1 MQLDELSPQALRDR
15 YGYSGKWHFYPEDV
29 LPMWV
34 ADMDFPISPAI
45 TQAIVERLQERV
57 GYPQTKGD
65 KQLLELIVQQQQ
77 RYGLEGLTPDNLLL
91 TTSVVPAI
99 YASVLA
105 LSSPGDEVITQ
116 VPVYHPFLN
125 ALTEHHRIARHNPLR
140 PTLNSWEIDFEQL
153 ERLVTP
159 RTRLLM
165 LCNPQNPTGRVFRR
179 DELEQLAEFALRH
192 RLWVMSDELW
202 ADLIYEGQHIP
213 VASLDP
219 EIAQRTVT
227 LTGPGKAYNTAGLG
241 GGVAISHNQQIL
253 AAMAQVSKGLG
264 GHPNVLSMAA
274 WRAAL
279 EHAQDWLQEVRAY
292 LKGNRDFIT
301 GFMQQNLPQVGY
313 RPPQGTYL
321 AWFDFSGTPFA
332 QQAHKVVL
340 EQAKVGLN
348 DGKMFGPQ
356 YQGWLRLNF
365 ATSRRLLQEA
375 LERIARV
382 VEAAERRLL

>member
-1 MQLDELSPQALRDR
+1 MQLDHLSPHTLRDPH
-15 YGYSGKWHFYPEDV
+15 GYSGKWHFYPEDV

-34 ADMDFPISPAI
+34 ADMDFAISPAI
-45 TQAIVERLQERV
+45 VQAIAERLQERI
-57 GYPQTKGD
+57 GYPQMTGD
-65 KQLLELIVQQQQ
+65 KQLLNLIIQHQHQH
-77 RYGLEGLTPDNLLL
+77 GLTGLAPENLLL

-116 VPVYHPFLN
+116 VPVYHPFLF
-125 ALTEHHRIARHNPLR
+125 ALNEHHRIARHNPLLR
-140 PTLNSWEIDFEQL
+140 TKSGWEIDFEQL
-153 ERLVTP
+153 ESLVTP

-179 DELEQLAEFALRH
+179 DELERLAEFALRN

-202 ADLIYEGQHIP
+202 VDLIYEGEHIP
-213 VASLDP
+213 IASLSH

-227 LTGPGKAYNTAGLG
+227 LTGPCKTFNTAGLG
-241 GGVAISHNQQIL
+241 GGVAISHNKQIL
-253 AAMAQVSKGLG
+253 AALAQVSKGIG

-301 GFMQQNLPQVGY
+301 LFMGQRLPQVGY
-313 RPPQGTYL
+313 LPPEGTYL
-321 AWFDFSGTPFA
+321 AWFDFSRAPFA
-332 QQAHKVVL
+332 QDAHKVML
-340 EQAKVGLN
+340 ERARVGLN
-348 DGKMFGPQ
+348 DGKIFGPQ

-365 ATSRRLLQEA
+365 ATSRNLVQEA
-375 LERIARV
+375 LERMARV
-382 VEAAERRLL
+382 VQTVD

>member
-1 MQLDELSPQALRDR
+1 MAMQFDNLSPHTLRDPH
-15 YGYSGKWHFYPEDV
+15 GYSGKWHFYPEDV

-45 TQAIVERLQERV
+45 REAIVERLQEPI
-57 GYPQTKGD
+57 GYPQMSGD
-65 KQLLELIVQQQQ
+65 KQLLLLIIQHQQKH
-77 RYGLEGLTPDNLLL
+77 GLTGLAPENLLL

-116 VPVYHPFLN
+116 VPVYHPFLF
-125 ALTEHHRIARHNPLR
+125 ALHEHHRVARHNPLLR
-140 PTLNSWEIDFEQL
+140 TDSGWEIDFEQL
-153 ERLVTP
+153 ESLVTP

-179 DELEQLAEFALRH
+179 DELERLAEFALRH

-202 ADLIYEGQHIP
+202 SDLIYEGKHVPI
-213 VASLDP
+213 ASLSP
-219 EIAQRTVT
+219 EIARRTVT
-227 LTGPGKAYNTAGLG
+227 LTGPCKTYNTAGLG
-241 GGVAISHNQQIL
+241 GGVAISHNRQIL
-253 AAMAQVSKGLG
+253 AALAQVSKGIG

-301 GFMQQNLPQVGY
+301 SFIQQHLPQVGY
-313 RPPQGTYL
+313 LPPEGTYL
-321 AWFDFSGTPFA
+321 AWLDFSGAPFA
-332 QQAHKVVL
+332 QDAHKVML

-365 ATSRRLLQEA
+365 ATSRKLVREG
-375 LERIARV
+375 LERIAQV
-382 VEAAERRLL
+382 VQTMD

>member
-1 MQLDELSPQALRDR
+1 MQLDQLSPHTLRDPH
-15 YGYSGKWHFYPEDV
+15 GYSGKWHFYPEDV

-45 TQAIVERLQERV
+45 TQAIVERLKERV
-57 GYPQTKGD
+57 GYPQMKGD
-65 KQLLELIVQQQQ
+65 RQLLELIVQQQS
-77 RYGLEGLTPDNLLL
+77 RHGLEGLTPENLLL

-125 ALTEHHRIARHNPLR
+125 VLTEHHRIARHNPLL
-140 PTLNSWEIDFEQL
+140 PTPSGWEIDFEQL
-153 ERLVTP
+153 KRLVTP

-179 DELEQLAEFALRH
+179 DELEKLAEFALSH

-202 ADLIYEGQHIP
+202 ADLIYEGRHIP
-213 VASLDP
+213 IASLGP

-227 LTGPGKAYNTAGLG
+227 LTGPCKTYNTAGLG
-241 GGVAISHNQQIL
+241 GGVAISHNPQIL

-274 WRAAL
+274 WRAAIK
-279 EHAQDWLQEVRAY
+279 HAQDWLEEVRAY

-301 GFMQQNLPQVGY
+301 AFMQQHLPQVGY

-321 AWFDFSGTPFA
+321 AWLDFRGTPFA
-332 QQAHKVVL
+332 QEIHKVML
-340 EQAKVGLN
+340 ERAKVGLN
-348 DGKMFGPQ
+348 EGRMFGPQ

-375 LERIARV
+375 LERIAGV
-382 VEAAERRLL
+382 VQATD

>member
-1 MQLDELSPQALRDR
+1 MQLDQLSPHTLRDPH
-15 YGYSGKWHFYPEDV
+15 GYSGKWHFYPEDV

-45 TQAIVERLQERV
+45 TQAIVERLKERV
-57 GYPQTKGD
+57 GYPQMKGD
-65 KQLLELIVQQQQ
+65 RQLLELIVQQQS
-77 RYGLEGLTPDNLLL
+77 RHGLEGLTPENLLL

-125 ALTEHHRIARHNPLR
+125 VLAEHHRIARHNPLL
-140 PTLNSWEIDFEQL
+140 PTPSGWEIDFEQL
-153 ERLVTP
+153 KHLVTP

-179 DELEQLAEFALRH
+179 DELEQLADFALRH

-202 ADLIYEGQHIP
+202 ADLIYQGQHIP
-213 VASLDP
+213 IASLGP

-227 LTGPGKAYNTAGLG
+227 LTGPCKTYNTAGLG
-241 GGVAISHNQQIL
+241 GGVAISHNPQIL

-279 EHAQDWLQEVRAY
+279 EHAQDWLEEVRAY

-301 GFMQQNLPQVGY
+301 AFMQQHLPQVGY

-321 AWFDFSGTPFA
+321 AWLDFRGAPFA
-332 QQAHKVVL
+332 QEIHKVML
-340 EQAKVGLN
+340 ERAKVGLN
-348 DGKMFGPQ
+348 EGRMFGPQ

-365 ATSRRLLQEA
+365 ATSRKLVQEA
-375 LERIARV
+375 LERIAGV
-382 VEAAERRLL
+382 MQAAD

>member
-1 MQLDELSPQALRDR
+1 MAMQLDELSPHSLRDAH
-15 YGYSGKWHFYPEDV
+15 GYSGKWHLYPEDV

-57 GYPQTKGD
+57 GYPQMKGD
-65 KQLLELIVQQQQ
+65 PELLERIVQQQS
-77 RYGLEGLTPDNLLL
+77 RLGLEGLTPENLLL

-116 VPVYHPFLN
+116 VPVYHPFLDTLN
-125 ALTEHHRIARHNPLR
+125 LHHRVARHNPLLLT
-140 PTLNSWEIDFEQL
+140 PSGWEIDFEQL
-153 ERLVTP
+153 EHLVTP

-179 DELEQLAEFALRH
+179 GELEQLAEFALRH

-213 VASLDP
+213 IASLSP

-227 LTGPGKAYNTAGLG
+227 LSGPCKSYNTAGLG
-241 GGVAISHNQQIL
+241 GGVAISHNKQIL
-253 AAMAQVSKGLG
+253 SAMVQVSKGLG

-279 EHAQDWLQEVRAY
+279 EHAQGWLQEVRAY

-301 GFMQQNLPQVGY
+301 GFVQQNLPQVGY

-321 AWFDFSGTPFA
+321 AWLDFGKTPFA
-332 QQAHKVVL
+332 HEVHKVML
-340 EQAKVGLN
+340 ERAKVGLN
-348 DGKMFGPQ
+348 DGRMFGPE
-356 YQGWLRLNF
+356 YRGWLRLNF
-365 ATSRRLLQEA
+365 ATSRRLVQEA

-382 VEAAERRLL
+382 VQTID

>member
-1 MQLDELSPQALRDR
+1 MQLDQLSPRTLRDPH
-15 YGYSGKWHFYPEDV
+15 GYSGKWHFYPEDV

-45 TQAIVERLQERV
+45 TQAIMERLKERV

-65 KQLLELIVQQQQ
+65 RQLLELIVQQQS
-77 RYGLEGLTPDNLLL
+77 RHGLEGLTPENLLL

-125 ALTEHHRIARHNPLR
+125 VLAEHHRIARHNPLL
-140 PTLNSWEIDFEQL
+140 PTPSGWEIDFEQL
-153 ERLVTP
+153 KHLVTP

-179 DELEQLAEFALRH
+179 DELEQLADFALRH

-202 ADLIYEGQHIP
+202 ADLIYQGQHIP
-213 VASLDP
+213 IASLGP

-227 LTGPGKAYNTAGLG
+227 LTGPCKTYNTAGLG
-241 GGVAISHNQQIL
+241 GGVAISHNPQIL

-279 EHAQDWLQEVRAY
+279 EHAQDWLEEVRAY

-301 GFMQQNLPQVGY
+301 AFMQQHLPQVGY

-321 AWFDFSGTPFA
+321 AWLDFRGAPFA
-332 QQAHKVVL
+332 QEIHKVML
-340 EQAKVGLN
+340 ERAKVGLN
-348 DGKMFGPQ
+348 EGRMFGPQ

-365 ATSRRLLQEA
+365 ATSRKLVQEA
-375 LERIARV
+375 LERIAGV
-382 VEAAERRLL
+382 MQAAD

>member
-1 MQLDELSPQALRDR
+1 MQLDELSPHTLRDPH
-15 YGYSGKWHFYPEDV
+15 GYSAKWHFYPEDV

-45 TQAIVERLQERV
+45 TQAIVERLQHRL
-57 GYPQTKGD
+57 GYPQAKGD
-65 KQLLELIVQQQQ
+65 GQLLELIVQQQG
-77 RYGLEGLTPDNLLL
+77 RHGLKGLTPDNLLL
-91 TTSVVPAI
+91 TPSVVPAI
-99 YASVLA
+99 YTSVLA

-125 ALTEHHRIARHNPLR
+125 VLTEHHRIPRYSPLLL
-140 PTLNSWEIDFEQL
+140 TSSGWEIDFDQL

-179 DELEQLAEFALRH
+179 DELERLAEFALSH

-202 ADLIYEGQHIP
+202 AELIYEGEHIP
-213 VASLDP
+213 IASLDP

-227 LTGPGKAYNTAGLG
+227 LTGPSKAYNIAGLG
-241 GGVAISHNQQIL
+241 GGVAISHNRQVL

-264 GHPNVLSMAA
+264 GHPNALSMAA

-279 EHAQDWLQEVRAY
+279 EHAQGWLEEVRAY
-292 LKGNRDFIT
+292 LKGNRDLIT
-301 GFMQQNLPQVGY
+301 TFVQQYLPQVVY

-321 AWFDFSGTPFA
+321 AWLDFGKTPFA
-332 QQAHKVVL
+332 QEIHKVLL
-340 EQAKVGLN
+340 EQAKVGLSE
-348 DGKMFGPQ
+348 GRLFGPQ

-365 ATSRRLLQEA
+365 ATSRRLVQEA

-382 VEAAERRLL
+382 VQVAG

>member
-1 MQLDELSPQALRDR
+1 MQLDELSPRTLRDP

-57 GYPQTKGD
+57 GYPQMKGD
-65 KQLLELIVQQQQ
+65 GLLLERIIQQQSQ
-77 RYGLEGLTPDNLLL
+77 FGLEGLTPENLLL

-116 VPVYHPFLN
+116 VPVYPPFLN
-125 ALTEHHRIARHNPLR
+125 ALSEHHRIARHNPLQ
-140 PTLNSWEIDFEQL
+140 PTPSGWEIDFEQL

-159 RTRLLM
+159 RTRLLL

-179 DELEQLAEFALRH
+179 DELERLAEFALRH

-213 VASLDP
+213 IASLSP

-227 LTGPGKAYNTAGLG
+227 LTGPCKSYNTAGLG
-241 GGVAISHNQQIL
+241 GGVAISHNKQIL
-253 AAMAQVSKGLG
+253 SAMAQVSKGLG
-264 GHPNVLSMAA
+264 GHPNVLAMAA

-279 EHAQDWLQEVRAY
+279 EHAQDWLQQVRAY
-292 LKGNRDFIT
+292 LKGNRDLVT
-301 GFMQQNLPQVGY
+301 GFMQQRLPQVGY

-321 AWFDFSGTPFA
+321 AWLDFSQTPLA
-332 QQAHKVVL
+332 QEVHKIML

-348 DGKMFGPQ
+348 DGRMFGPQ

-365 ATSRRLLQEA
+365 ATSRSLVQEA

-382 VEAAERRLL
+382 VQAVD

>member
-1 MQLDELSPQALRDR
+1 MQLDELSPLTLRDPH
-15 YGYSGKWHFYPEDV
+15 GYSGKWHFYPEDV

-45 TQAIVERLQERV
+45 TQAIVERLKERV
-57 GYPQTKGD
+57 GYPQMKGD
-65 KQLLELIVQQQQ
+65 QQLLQLIIQQQS
-77 RYGLEGLTPDNLLL
+77 RHGLEGLTPENLLL
-91 TTSVVPAI
+91 STSVVPAI

-125 ALTEHHRIARHNPLR
+125 VLAEHHRIARYNPLL
-140 PTLNSWEIDFEQL
+140 PTPSGWEIDFEQL
-153 ERLVTP
+153 EHLVTP

-179 DELEQLAEFALRH
+179 DELEQLADFALRH

-202 ADLIYEGQHIP
+202 ADLIYQGPHIP
-213 VASLDP
+213 IASLGP

-227 LTGPGKAYNTAGLG
+227 LTGPCKTYNTAGLG
-241 GGVAISHNQQIL
+241 GGVAISHNKQIL

-279 EHAQDWLQEVRAY
+279 LHAQDWLQEVRAY

-301 GFMQQNLPQVGY
+301 AFMRQHLPQVGY
-313 RPPQGTYL
+313 RPPEGTYL
-321 AWFDFSGTPFA
+321 AWLDFSAAPFGKK
-332 QQAHKVVL
+332 AHQVML
-340 EQAKVGLN
+340 ERAKVGLN
-348 DGKMFGPQ
+348 DGRIFGPQ
-356 YQGWLRLNF
+356 FEGWLRLNF
-365 ATSRRLLQEA
+365 ATSRNLLQEA
-375 LERIARV
+375 LERMARV
-382 VEAAERRLL
+382 TQAID

>member
-1 MQLDELSPQALRDR
+1 MQLDELSPLTLRDPH
-15 YGYSGKWHFYPEDV
+15 GYSGKWHFYPEDV

-34 ADMDFPISPAI
+34 ADMDFPICPAI
-45 TQAIVERLQERV
+45 SQAIAERLKERV
-57 GYPQTKGD
+57 GYPQMRGD
-65 KQLLELIVQQQQ
+65 EQLLHRIVEQQSNH
-77 RYGLEGLTPDNLLL
+77 GLTHLAPENLLL

-105 LSSPGDEVITQ
+105 LSSPGDEVLTQ

-125 ALTEHHRIARHNPLR
+125 VLAEHHRIAKHNPLR
-140 PTLNSWEIDFEQL
+140 RAPGGWEIDFEQL

-179 DELEQLAEFALRH
+179 DELEKLADFALRH

-202 ADLIYEGQHIP
+202 AELIYEGTHIP
-213 VASLDP
+213 IASLGS

-227 LTGPGKAYNTAGLG
+227 LTGPCKTYNTAGLG
-241 GGVAISHNQQIL
+241 GGVAISHNKQIL
-253 AAMAQVSKGLG
+253 AAMAAVSKGLG
-264 GHPNVLSMAA
+264 GHPNVLSMTA

-279 EHAQDWLQEVRAY
+279 EHGQDWLQEVRAY

-301 GFMQQNLPQVGY
+301 SFIRQHLPQVGY
-313 RPPQGTYL
+313 LPPEGTYL
-321 AWFDFSGTPFA
+321 AWLDFSATPFGKK
-332 QQAHKVVL
+332 AHQIML

-348 DGKMFGPQ
+348 DGKIFGPQ
-356 YQGWLRLNF
+356 FEGWLRLNF
-365 ATSRRLLQEA
+365 ATSRNLLQEA
-375 LERIARV
+375 LERITRV
-382 VEAAERRLL
+382 TQAID